1 MQILRTRSHGDLLK
15 KERKKG
21 KENQNTS
28 SAEAVMIDKEDR
40 RERLGGGGVDK
51 ESGRWKN
58 ERRWREVSSDGT

>member
-40 RERLGGGGVDK
+40 RERLEGGGVDK

-58 ERRWREVSSDGT
+58 ERRWSEVSSDGT